1 MMISKTIYALC
12 AAAVAF
18 SGGTVDAT
26 TEAAETFGWLLPKS
40 QNTDGGY
47 GGASAG
53 TDGYEGAH
61 LAVSRLVLVATALRA
76 WVSTQMLVSV
86 HIITVM
92 PTPVPVSMSYPIYHI
107 PNHEPTLSGGH
118 PSNIVFLTCDAYGVL
133 PPVSK
138 LSDDHAIYPF
148 LSGYTAK
155 VTGTERGVTEPTDTF
170 GAAFLPLHPT
180 KYADLLQ
187 KKLQKHN
194 TSVYLVNTDW
204 TSGGYG
210 VGKRMSIKDTRACID
225 AILDGSIKNS
235 KLSEDPNFGFSVP
248 KKLGEISENVL
259 NTSEAWSEKE
269 AYDVTAKKLAG
280 MFQENFKKYVST
292 GVTDYSKFV
301 PKL

>member
-1 MMISKTIYALC
+1 M
-12 AAAVAF
+12 
-18 SGGTVDAT
+18 
-26 TEAAETFGWLLPKS
+26 
-40 QNTDGGY
+40 
-47 GGASAG
+47 
-53 TDGYEGAH
+53 
-61 LAVSRLVLVATALRA
+61 RVLVRGT
-76 WVSTQMLVSV
+76 S
-86 HIITVM
+86 
-92 PTPVPVSMSYPIYHI
+92 
-107 PNHEPTLSGGH
+107 N

-138 LSDDHAIYPF
+138 LSDDHDIYSF

-155 VTGTERGVTEPTDTF
+155 VTGTERGVTEPTATF

-204 TSGGYG
+204 NSGGYG

-235 KLSEDPNFGFSVP
+235 KFSEDPNFGFSVP

-280 MFQENFKKYVST
+280 MFQENFKRYVST
-292 GVTDYSKFV
+292 GVTDYSKFG